1 MASPAQILN
10 PSRVAWMHRI
20 LCAAMLVLVAPGLC
34 LAQPAPGQGAGAQA
48 QAPQRKPEAR
58 QTGQVAAVPAASRA
72 ATTTNR
78 PQDGQQARK
87 KATATPASAGQA
99 AARQSSARQAAA
111 RPGEATS
118 RQQARASGRQAAQ
131 APRSRIQCVQYVVAN
146 SAFRV
151 RGNARDWWRNSAAI
165 HARSNMPEPG
175 SVLSF
180 RSVKTMPLGH
190 VALVTRVVSER
201 EILVD
206 HANWTRG
213 AISRSHSV
221 IDVSPRNDWTAV
233 RLAVKPG
240 AGASTYG
247 SIYPTDGFIHARARD
262 EVVNLA
268 EKPAEVAPPPFAI
281 PSILPWD
288 APTTRTSRDPG

>member
-1 MASPAQILN
+1 MCI
-10 PSRVAWMHRI
+10 R
-20 LCAAMLVLVAPGLC
+20 
-34 LAQPAPGQGAGAQA
+34 
-48 QAPQRKPEAR
+48 
-58 QTGQVAAVPAASRA
+58 
-72 ATTTNR
+72 
-78 PQDGQQARK
+78 D
-87 KATATPASAGQA
+87 
-99 AARQSSARQAAA
+99 RQSSARQAAA

-281 PSILPWD
+281 PSISPWD